1 MRLDKKD
8 IGEDITLD
16 KQAGYAC
23 QADLGLVIES
33 HISCKSL

>member
-1 MRLDKKD
+1 MRLNKKN

-33 HISCKSL
+33 HIYCKSL

>member
-1 MRLDKKD
+1 
-8 IGEDITLD
+8 LD

>member
-1 MRLDKKD
+1 
-8 IGEDITLD
+8 LD

-33 HISCKSL
+33 HIYCKSL